1 MTNKDQTL
9 PHWDLTNVYPSLD
22 SDEFRNAL
30 KETQAMAAELDDF
43 LQENNISRS
52 HTLPADADPAE
63 LGQLL
68 EGVINRLNTA
78 FTLLYTV
85 SNYVSSYITTD
96 SYNTEAKR
104 LMSQIDEV
112 EVKFDQIEVTIKGWI
127 GALDVRLK
135 EIINSNPQIPA
146 FARVAKRETL

>member
-85 SNYVSSYITTD
+85 PRPS
-96 SYNTEAKR
+96 A
-104 LMSQIDEV
+104 
-112 EVKFDQIEVTIKGWI
+112 
-127 GALDVRLK
+127 
-135 EIINSNPQIPA
+135 
-146 FARVAKRETL
+146 